1 MERTWVL
8 ITIKS
13 KQELAFMREAGRI
26 VALTFDEL
34 SRVIEPGITTGE
46 LNQLAEDF
54 ILARGGRPAFKGL
67 YGFPASICTSV
78 NEEVVHG
85 IPGLRKLD
93 NGDIISID
101 IGVEINGYY
110 GDGAVTFAVGVIDE
124 EAKRLLQATK
134 EALYAGIA
142 KACGGCRLSD
152 ISHAIQTYVERRG
165 YSVVRDYVGHG
176 IGRSM
181 HEEPQVPNFGKPG
194 RGPRLRNRMT
204 LAIEPMINMGTHE
217 VYVRADNWTVV
228 TKDGRLSAHYEHTLA
243 ITDGEPEILTR
254 V

>member
-1 MERTWVL
+1 
-8 ITIKS
+8 
-13 KQELAFMREAGRI
+13 MREAGRI

-217 VYVRADNWTVV
+217 VYIRADNWTVV